1 MSKRLNEVQEVV
13 KRLTKEYPQLSVR
26 FLQYT
31 NSVKNDEGALDSKTK
46 KLIALAISVSR
57 QCEWCTAFHAK
68 EAMNEGATEAEMVE
82 ACSIAIILAGSPALM
97 SMKILFDTVDD
108 LKKNEKRV

>member
-1 MSKRLNEVQEVV
+1 M
-13 KRLTKEYPQLSVR
+13 TKNYPQLSVR

-31 NSVKNDEGALDSKTK
+31 NSVKNEEGALDSKTK

-68 EAMNEGATEAEMVE
+68 EAIDDGATEAELVE
-82 ACSIAIILAGSPALM
+82 ACSIAIILSGSPALM
-97 SMKILFDTVDD
+97 SMKVLDD
-108 LKKNEKRV
+108 LKKHEKRV